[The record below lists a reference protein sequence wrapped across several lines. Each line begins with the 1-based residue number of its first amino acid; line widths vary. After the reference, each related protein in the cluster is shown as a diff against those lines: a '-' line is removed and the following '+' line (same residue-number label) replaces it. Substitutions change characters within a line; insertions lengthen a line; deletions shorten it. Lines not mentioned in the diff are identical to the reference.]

1 MVYNLTSS
9 DNGDG
14 MQIAITWLDV
24 YALYLELPTTTVQ
37 SVRYYSK
44 TYVYNEMVSR
54 ELGQKKYETE
64 RFDEEVI
71 FLT

>member
-1 MVYNLTSS
+1 M
-9 DNGDG
+9 GCK
-14 MQIAITWLDV
+14 IAITWLDV

-37 SVRYYSK
+37 AARCYSK
-44 TYVYNEMVSR
+44 TYVYNEMASR

-71 FLT
+71 FLA